1 MWPIPKIAGLIGAI
15 VIPNAVGFLVSM
27 STREEVKG
35 DWYMNLKKSP
45 LNPPGWVFPI
55 AWTSLYTTMGIASFM
70 IYQSGGGFSGP
81 ARLPLGVYAASLVF
95 NGIWNPLFF
104 NAHRPDLSMIDI
116 VVIDG
121 LVAACIATFL
131 PVNKTAAL
139 LMVPYMAWVTF
150 ASYLNFYIWY
160 YNRKS
165 D

>member
-70 IYQSGGGFSGP
+70 IYQ
-81 ARLPLGVYAASLVF
+81 
-95 NGIWNPLFF
+95 
-104 NAHRPDLSMIDI
+104 
-116 VVIDG
+116 VVVD
-121 LVAACIATFL
+121 
-131 PVNKTAAL
+131 
-139 LMVPYMAWVTF
+139 
-150 ASYLNFYIWY
+150 
-160 YNRKS
+160 
-165 D
+165 